1 MPPKTKE
8 EMKEYNRHLYLKR
21 KERKQNAV
29 VSVSLSEPVPKSPIE
44 LVITELPM
52 PVPMPFQPPTPTQPP
67 IQIQSNTI
75 SNMEDIMRELMMEL
89 FEEEETKIE
98 DEIIE
103 GTIKYIYYKLYLKI
117 HKFQKMHKK
126 ELPNDYRLWIQ
137 RWREVNKEIYENH
150 L

>member
-29 VSVSLSEPVPKSPIE
+29 VSVSLSEPKSPIE

-52 PVPMPFQPPTPTQPP
+52 PVPVPFQPP

-89 FEEEETKIE
+89 FEEEETQIE

-103 GTIKYIYYKLYLKI
+103 GTIKSINFRKCIKKNCRMTIVFGSNVGEKSIKKSMKI
-117 HKFQKMHKK
+117 IFNTK
-126 ELPNDYRLWIQ
+126 N
-137 RWREVNKEIYENH
+137 
-150 L
+150 

>member
-29 VSVSLSEPVPKSPIE
+29 VSVSLSEPKSPIE

-52 PVPMPFQPPTPTQPP
+52 PVPVPFQPP

-89 FEEEETKIE
+89 FEEEETQIE